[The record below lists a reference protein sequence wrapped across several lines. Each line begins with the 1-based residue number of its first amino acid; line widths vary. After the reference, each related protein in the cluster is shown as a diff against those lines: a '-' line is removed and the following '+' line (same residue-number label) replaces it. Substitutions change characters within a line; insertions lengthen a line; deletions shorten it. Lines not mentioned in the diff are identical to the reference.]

1 MLVWVQFPV
10 GLLMGIWRH
19 LENDETRVGIGKS
32 GGVERK
38 EEYVRVRK
46 HGEGWDVAVCVKKGT
61 Q

>member
-1 MLVWVQFPV
+1 
-10 GLLMGIWRH
+10 MGIWRH